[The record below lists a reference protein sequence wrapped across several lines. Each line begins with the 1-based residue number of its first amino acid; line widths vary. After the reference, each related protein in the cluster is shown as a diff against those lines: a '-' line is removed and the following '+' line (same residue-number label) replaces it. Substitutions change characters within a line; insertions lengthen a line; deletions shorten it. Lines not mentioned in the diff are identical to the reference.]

1 MIANAFFRGF
11 QADLF
16 MDLYGGA
23 RYKRKPNA
31 HLSVSARR
39 TRFLLVKALS
49 ERREFIQSKRESDKK
64 CPDLPDTG

>member
-1 MIANAFFRGF
+1 
-11 QADLF
+11 

-49 ERREFIQSKRESDKK
+49 ERREFIQSKRESGKNVRI
-64 CPDLPDTG
+64 CPTQAEAADRNWR